1 MRKIL
6 AILISI
12 FCIATSQAKVICGAD
27 CTNEWRGLLK
37 GKRVAL
43 LANHTA
49 TTEGKH
55 ILDKM
60 LEEQPRD
67 LVIVDAFADIYTGP
81 MNENN
86 RVRSFVNHFSQLVVK
101 HSTLIIFLHHTGKRT
116 ESLAPSKHNA
126 IGSQGFEAKMRLMME
141 LRPDPERHDIRHLCI
156 AKGNYLAESYKHD
169 SFELRFTAGLNF
181 EATGE
186 RVPFALLRE
195 RSDEPD
201 DRVELARAMREE
213 GKSYRQIAEELGY
226 KSGSAIHYML
236 SK

>member
-60 LEEQPRD
+60 LEEHIDVVEKLIAKLTKPGTQVLRCYNKAE
-67 LVIVDAFADIYTGP
+67 LVSAEEIPVGDDVVKMSAKLGIGMDALLKAIERALGHSRHHITVTLPYSMGGMVETLHNNAQVLSTDYTGEGIVVETIVDDILYG
-81 MNENN
+81 
-86 RVRSFVNHFSQLVVK
+86 
-101 HSTLIIFLHHTGKRT
+101 
-116 ESLAPSKHNA
+116 
-126 IGSQGFEAKMRLMME
+126 RLKQYITKE
-141 LRPDPERHDIRHLCI
+141 
-156 AKGNYLAESYKHD
+156 
-169 SFELRFTAGLNF
+169 
-181 EATGE
+181 
-186 RVPFALLRE
+186 V
-195 RSDEPD
+195 
-201 DRVELARAMREE
+201 
-213 GKSYRQIAEELGY
+213 
-226 KSGSAIHYML
+226 
-236 SK
+236 